1 MKDGNQKNLEKISY
15 KTTLTLKVGG
25 IKNFLIPRN
34 VLFGNDFLD
43 PKKL

>member
-15 KTTLTLKVGG
+15 KTTLTLEMGG
-25 IKNFLIPRN
+25 IKNFLTPKN
-34 VLFGNDFLD
+34 VLFGNSFLD